1 MRALFTLAIHE
12 NLMFFRHVS
21 VVELPIER
29 VVPAASALE
38 GFGGLVHPD
47 DVRSQNALL
56 QRKKN

>member
-47 DVRSQNALL
+47 DVRSQNALI
-56 QRKKN
+56 N